1 MVWQEGIFKAWFG
14 KKGYLKDGSQGLSKH
29 APMAQAEHTG
39 LPAGSGTAGRRDFQI
54 GSVKTVW
61 D

>member
-39 LPAGSGTAGRRDFQI
+39 LPAGSGTAGRRDF
-54 GSVKTVW
+54 
-61 D
+61 